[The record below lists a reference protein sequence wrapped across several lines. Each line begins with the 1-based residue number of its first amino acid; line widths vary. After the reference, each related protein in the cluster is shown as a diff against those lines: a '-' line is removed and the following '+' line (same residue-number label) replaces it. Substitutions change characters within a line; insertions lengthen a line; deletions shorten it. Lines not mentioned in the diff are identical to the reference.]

1 MLYYVVRCEAG
12 EWIVGTKIDRI
23 VPSSHQLIIIIIT
36 FIHPHPPP
44 HHHHYLGVD
53 ILRSFV
59 SKLRRSA
66 LRYAHIDADP
76 EVSYDRMPSIH
87 FPIDSVYEVR
97 GVGLVVGGTLMRGK
111 VNVNSMLYLGP
122 DRAGSFIQ
130 VRILS
135 SLSSSSLSLS
145 SLIASCLS
153 SIL

>member
-1 MLYYVVRCEAG
+1 MDSYY
-12 EWIVGTKIDRI
+12 KDRSN
-23 VPSSHQLIIIIIT
+23 SSFITSAHHHHYHHQHHSFIIII
-36 FIHPHPPP
+36 HPPPPP
-44 HHHHYLGVD
+44 HHHYFGVD

-153 SIL
+153 

>member
-1 MLYYVVRCEAG
+1 M
-12 EWIVGTKIDRI
+12 
-23 VPSSHQLIIIIIT
+23 
-36 FIHPHPPP
+36 
-44 HHHHYLGVD
+44 
-53 ILRSFV
+53 
-59 SKLRRSA
+59 RRSA

-135 SLSSSSLSLS
+135 SSLSLS
-145 SLIASCLS
+145 WSSLLASCLS
-153 SIL
+153 

>member
-1 MLYYVVRCEAG
+1 M
-12 EWIVGTKIDRI
+12 
-23 VPSSHQLIIIIIT
+23 
-36 FIHPHPPP
+36 
-44 HHHHYLGVD
+44 D
-53 ILRSFV
+53 ILKSFV

-87 FPIDSVYEVR
+87 FPIDSVYEVK

-130 VRILS
+130 VRI
-135 SLSSSSLSLS
+135 
-145 SLIASCLS
+145 
-153 SIL
+153 

>member
-1 MLYYVVRCEAG
+1 MDSYN
-12 EWIVGTKIDRI
+12 KDRSN
-23 VPSSHQLIIIIIT
+23 SSFITSAHHHHYHHQHHHHSFIIII
-36 FIHPHPPP
+36 HPPP
-44 HHHHYLGVD
+44 PHHHYLGVD

-153 SIL
+153 

>member
-1 MLYYVVRCEAG
+1 MWFNVF
-12 EWIVGTKIDRI
+12 KDRSNKFI
-23 VPSSHQLIIIIIT
+23 IFIIIIIIT
-36 FIHPHPPP
+36 ILITIIIV
-44 HHHHYLGVD
+44 YCVGVD
-53 ILRSFV
+53 ILKSFV

-87 FPIDSVYEVR
+87 FPIDSVYEVK

-130 VRILS
+130 VRI
-135 SLSSSSLSLS
+135 
-145 SLIASCLS
+145 
-153 SIL
+153 